1 MESKQLIT
9 NNVQTG
15 ENFFA
20 VATFG
25 GLGVVFGRVKKLVV
39 YLKYTC
45 SIFCMTLLWISREGK
60 VK

>member
-15 ENFFA
+15 ENFLA

-25 GLGVVFGRVKKLVV
+25 DLGVVYVQ
-39 YLKYTC
+39 T
-45 SIFCMTLLWISREGK
+45 E
-60 VK
+60 

>member
-15 ENFFA
+15 ENVFA

-25 GLGVVFGRVKKLVV
+25 GLGVVYVQ
-39 YLKYTC
+39 T
-45 SIFCMTLLWISREGK
+45 E
-60 VK
+60 